1 MNWLSRAP
9 SAPVPSPAPFP
20 EAPLSPADKTPPL
33 AWCLLPPL
41 LFYTLGLYHWQPSRP
56 MIKTSISHNW
66 WWFSHQVV
74 SDSYDPIDCSPPGS
88 VHGIFQLSILEWVAI
103 FFRESSQARDG
114 TRSPFALQ
122 ADSLLMNHQG
132 SLFPTIQR
140 PLSYCG
146 LYSILFSFFC
156 LSSFSPPPSS
166 LSCNIS
172 CSVS

>member
-1 MNWLSRAP
+1 
-9 SAPVPSPAPFP
+9 
-20 EAPLSPADKTPPL
+20 
-33 AWCLLPPL
+33 
-41 LFYTLGLYHWQPSRP
+41 

-74 SDSYDPIDCSPPGS
+74 SDSCDPIDCSPPGS

-166 LSCNIS
+166 LSCNMS
-172 CSVS
+172 CSVSWIFLLSFMSNYLYLKLSHKRHLKQTVVHLICLLPSSHSSFQSGRNLQECHTT